1 MVLHARRCAEFF
13 LGASIMGHFFFVN
26 ARRAI
31 MPALLLGAALTF
43 GASGGA
49 APLSPAQAVDDYSRV
64 LSRMVDA
71 AEAVHDAASARRA
84 MRAFA
89 DGTRARIEQD
99 IAIEAMPPRLR
110 AAYERL
116 VAQRQ
121 SEIGAKRA
129 RFEAA
134 LARMTANAAY
144 VQALAEASSAAPR

>member
-1 MVLHARRCAEFF
+1 MMFHARRCVEFF
-13 LGASIMGHFFFVN
+13 LGANIMRSFFFIN

-31 MPALLLGAALTF
+31 MPALLLGAALMF
-43 GASGGA
+43 SASGGA
-49 APLSPAQAVDDYSRV
+49 APLTPAQAVEGYSRL

-89 DGTRARIEQD
+89 DGTRARIEQE
-99 IAIEAMPPRLR
+99 IAIEAMPPAAR

-116 VAQRQ
+116 VAQRKA
-121 SEIGAKRA
+121 EIGAKRA

-134 LARMTANAAY
+134 LARMMANPVF
-144 VQALAEASSAAPR
+144 VQALAPAGGSAPR